1 MPAFQPLGAR
11 LSKLTSIGVIAV
23 FVLYP
28 LLVYLG
34 LRYLGGAW
42 VAALLIAV
50 CVLRLVA
57 RTGPFTRA
65 QVVIVCGAGVLL
77 AVLSLLRGSPK
88 LVFYYPVLINGGLLI
103 VFAQSLLSPPTVIER
118 LARLRDPQLSPK
130 GVAYTRRV
138 TIAWVVFFLLNG
150 GTALYTASFTSP
162 ETWALYNGFIAYVL
176 MGVMF
181 AGEFLVRMYVQKRSE
196 P

>member
-1 MPAFQPLGAR
+1 MPAFQPFGAR
-11 LSKLTSIGVIAV
+11 LSKITSIGVVAV

-42 VAALLIAV
+42 VAVILIAL
-50 CVLRLVA
+50 CLLRLVA

-65 QVVIVCGAGVLL
+65 QVVIICSAGVLL

-88 LVFYYPVLINGGLLI
+88 LVLYYPVLINAGLLI
-103 VFAQSLLSPPTVIER
+103 VFARSLAYPPTVIER

-138 TIAWVVFFLLNG
+138 TIAWVAFFLLNG
-150 GTALYTASFTSP
+150 GAALYTASFSSP
-162 ETWALYNGFIAYVL
+162 KIWALYNGFIAYVL
-176 MGVMF
+176 MGAMF
-181 AGEFLVRMYVQKRSE
+181 AGEFLVRMYVQRSSE
-196 P
+196 S